1 MRRLPNQ
8 PTSDLTLYAGIFL
21 KIWSIAD
28 AATMIPQHAHRHP
41 HISLIVSGAVRVWC
55 GAEML
60 GDYSAPAAIKIAAE
74 QKHSFLTLTD
84 NVVLACI
91 HAVGEAED
99 VEITAEHALE
109 LED

>member
-1 MRRLPNQ
+1 MRRLANQ

-21 KIWSIAD
+21 KTWTVAD
-28 AATMIPQHAHRHP
+28 AGTMIPQHAHRHP

-84 NVVLACI
+84 SVVIACI

-99 VEITAEHALE
+99 VGIAEEHTLN